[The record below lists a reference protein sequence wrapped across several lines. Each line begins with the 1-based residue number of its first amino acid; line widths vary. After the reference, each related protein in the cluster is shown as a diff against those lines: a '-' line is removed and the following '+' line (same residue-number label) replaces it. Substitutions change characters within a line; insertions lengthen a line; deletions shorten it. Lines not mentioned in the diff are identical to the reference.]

1 MGLNDDDDNVVY
13 GTRLVDEDELGRS
26 KGKLATQKG
35 QVRQVAPWKQE
46 VTDSE
51 GRRRFHGAFTGGF
64 SAGYWNTVGS
74 KEGWTPST
82 FSSSR
87 NKRAGKKEQTVYEFL
102 DEDEKEELKVKE
114 LVLSAEYDALGS
126 SAAELARRNSSNE
139 INLWSSVVPGLVPD
153 EIVAESQSIGIK
165 LLMKMGWRQGYSVGE
180 ERITFPSVASDWR
193 GLGVVEALKSDFGNK
208 LESNTVQDVE
218 NVGSVITSTVSKR
231 SRSDVL
237 SKNGDCLPSFT
248 PATKSSLSIQPLRLP
263 SPVIPADFT
272 MTHILP
278 PPLAVIQYLSRQEP
292 PDVPS
297 PDPKAA
303 KAINGVAA
311 FVARSGQKFEDILKE
326 KHFNNPQFAFL
337 FDGRLGHEFYVRKL
351 WEEQRNLSNQGK
363 KQSLSRSDS
372 IRSESVR
379 ANSGNILGERPLPQT
394 EIPVASTIKS
404 KEDSSSFIRSEAL
417 SELTAQMNT
426 RFTTGASD
434 LLPKRTDGLA
444 QVEVI
449 KPSSDFNR
457 SSDIINLHRI
467 TRRAETQWRPTSLL
481 CKRFNL
487 PELHFGKDPS
497 VPKSGPKVDPVTIL
511 ANLSGIVKEPSLHL
525 TQSSTSVAN
534 ALTNENT
541 RDTIISEDSID
552 LYKAIFS
559 DDEDED
565 ADQRGKPFQ
574 NPKDAAGDFLESLGK
589 ELGLRV

>member
-1 MGLNDDDDNVVY
+1 MGLDDDDDNVVY

-87 NKRAGKKEQTVYEFL
+87 NKRAGKKAQTVYEFL

-180 ERITFPSVASDWR
+180 ERFTFPSVSSDWR

-208 LESNTVQDVE
+208 LESNKVQDFE
-218 NVGSVITSTVSKR
+218 NVDSVITSTVSKR

-272 MTHILP
+272 TTHILP

-337 FDGRLGHEFYVRKL
+337 FYGRLGHEFYVRKL
-351 WEEQRNLSNQGK
+351 WEEQRNLSIQGK
-363 KQSLSRSDS
+363 KQSLSRSES

-404 KEDSSSFIRSEAL
+404 KEASSSFIRSEAL

-434 LLPKRTDGLA
+434 LLPKR
-444 QVEVI
+444 VEGI
-449 KPSSDFNR
+449 KPSSDFKH

-497 VPKSGPKVDPVTIL
+497 LPKSAPKVEPVTIL

-534 ALTNENT
+534 PLTNENT